1 MLMWSNE
8 KLEQW
13 RLAYSRYLSDM
24 PSVTLNRNIDR
35 QRPHTQQ
42 EMTQLLRSFL
52 DGAITLK
59 QFNTVFQQKT
69 HNAWNVFH
77 LQGMS
82 GGLFLNKLVKHVP
95 SEDTFGH
102 LFRLM
107 MRVPEETQDG
117 RRQMQA
123 FVQFLEGLIAS
134 RQVTR
139 AQLQPARVP
148 FFLSAWWHVQ
158 DPERWPIFYLAV
170 RQALLTE
177 ETHSKETPDPVETYF
192 SFRARF
198 LALAQALGVS
208 MWELEHLAFWY
219 ARRDTKASDV
229 GNKQAYS
236 EVRSDSHG
244 ISAQRETCVLS
255 SRAGAKNRDESAAKG
270 EKSRAHM
277 KDTMVSCRTHLQWL
291 LAKLGHKVG
300 CRVWIAAS
308 DHSKV
313 CQHERLGDLSL
324 PSLSV
329 LANTGYQQ
337 IIRQIDVLWLLDSD
351 VVAAY
356 EIEQAHTD
364 VATSLLRLYD
374 LGALFPTREV
384 RLCVVAPRERFEKV
398 RFELSRPTFHG
409 HILRDHCALISEEVL
424 LQQEAH
430 ILRWASSPAV
440 IEELIGS
447 VKGGEQ
453 R

>member
-13 RLAYSRYLSDM
+13 RLSYSTYLSDM

-59 QFNTVFQQKT
+59 EFNPVSQQKT

-148 FFLSAWWHVQ
+148 FFLSAWWHIQ
-158 DPERWPIFYLAV
+158 DPERWPIFYLDV
-170 RQALLTE
+170 RQALLIE
-177 ETHSKETPDPVETYF
+177 ETHSKEALDPVETYF
-192 SFRARF
+192 SFRTRF

-208 MWELEHLAFWY
+208 MWELEHLASWY

-236 EVRSDSHG
+236 EERSDSHG
-244 ISAQRETCVLS
+244 ISAEREPCVLS
-255 SRAGAKNRDESAAKG
+255 SRARSKNRDGSAATR
-270 EKSRAHM
+270 EKTRAHM
-277 KDTMVSCRTHLQWL
+277 RDTMVSCRTHFHCL
-291 LAKLGHKVG
+291 LARRAHK
-300 CRVWIAAS
+300 
-308 DHSKV
+308 
-313 CQHERLGDLSL
+313 E
-324 PSLSV
+324 
-329 LANTGYQQ
+329 
-337 IIRQIDVLWLLDSD
+337 
-351 VVAAY
+351 
-356 EIEQAHTD
+356 
-364 VATSLLRLYD
+364 
-374 LGALFPTREV
+374 
-384 RLCVVAPRERFEKV
+384 
-398 RFELSRPTFHG
+398 
-409 HILRDHCALISEEVL
+409 
-424 LQQEAH
+424 
-430 ILRWASSPAV
+430 SSA
-440 IEELIGS
+440 
-447 VKGGEQ
+447 
-453 R
+453 